1 MIAAEQ
7 RADTYC
13 TDDAEIL
20 LVAAT
25 TPAQLSKGAVE
36 ELRGRGVKVGL
47 FRPVTLWPFPIA
59 RLLPLLPQTKRLVI
73 VEASN
78 GQLEDEVRLALSH
91 AGVHAPP
98 PIGHIRH
105 FGGVLPQ
112 VKEIVDAV
120 LGGREVN

>member
-1 MIAAEQ
+1 
-7 RADTYC
+7 
-13 TDDAEIL
+13 
-20 LVAAT
+20 
-25 TPAQLSKGAVE
+25 
-36 ELRGRGVKVGL
+36 VKVGL